1 MKGLIRQLGAFLILI
16 LCVGVFGMSASGAT
30 ITSTNFKVLDPVV
43 TSGFGSVSSSG
54 FGLGQS
60 FGQQVIGKSVSS
72 HFQVWSGYQY
82 YTRPTQFTLLAS
94 SVSNATGTISLAWTT
109 PTIQSGAP
117 ITDYEV
123 GIGTSPYSFAFQSVG
138 NVSSYTKT
146 GLTNGVTYYFIVKAT
161 TTGGAPI
168 AFSTTTSVIPSR
180 TTPINPGGDGGGGS
194 GKRGGRSSS
203 GTGAVVV
210 SGMAYPNTK
219 VTIIRDGRVVST
231 VTADPGATF
240 RVTVSD
246 LAAGSYTFGV
256 YAEDTSGLKSPTASF
271 PVTVTESV
279 TATID
284 NIYLAPTI
292 AVDSQQVKQ
301 GDPIGI
307 FGTTAPNA
315 AVTLHVHSAKEF
327 VNNVVA
333 GSTGRWFKQF
343 DTSVLE
349 LGNHITFSRSAINN
363 LITGESTTVAFA
375 VGDKTVKADPTYKR
389 SDLNND
395 GSVNI
400 IDFSMLLYYWYQKP
414 PATSKADI
422 NKSGLVDV
430 TDLSIMLYDWTG

>member
-1 MKGLIRQLGAFLILI
+1 MKALIRQLGAFLILI

-30 ITSTNFKVLDPVV
+30 ITSTNFKVLDPIVS
-43 TSGFGSVSSSG
+43 SGLGIVSSSG

-72 HFQVWSGYQY
+72 SFQVWSGYQY

-117 ITDYEV
+117 ITGYEV
-123 GIGTSPYSFAFQSVG
+123 GIGTTPYSFTFQSVG

-146 GLTNGVTYYFIVKAT
+146 GLTNGVTYYFLVKAA

-168 AFSTTTSVIPSR
+168 AFSTTASVVPSG
-180 TTPINPGGDGGGGS
+180 TTPSGGGGGGGGGGS
-194 GKRGGRSSS
+194 S
-203 GTGAVVV
+203 GNGIVAL
-210 SGMAYPNTK
+210 SGMAYPNTI
-219 VTIIRDGRVVST
+219 VTILRDGQVSST

-240 RVTVSD
+240 STTVSN
-246 LAAGSYTFGV
+246 LSPGSYTFGV
-256 YAEDTSGLKSPTASF
+256 YAQDANGLKSPTSNF
-271 PVTVTESV
+271 PVTVTNSV
-279 TATID
+279 TVTID
-284 NIYLAPTI
+284 NIFLAPTI
-292 AVDSQQVKQ
+292 AVDSTQVKK
-301 GDPIGI
+301 GDPISI

-315 AVTLHVHSAKEF
+315 SVSVHVHSAQEF
-327 VNNVVA
+327 INTISATSV
-333 GSTGRWFKQF
+333 GRWFKQF

-349 LGNHITFSRSAINN
+349 LGDHVTFSRSSANN
-363 LITGESTTVAFA
+363 LVTDQSNTVAFV
-375 VGDKTVKADPTYKR
+375 VGDSTIKADPNYKR

-395 GSVNI
+395 GFVNI
-400 IDFSMLLYYWYQKP
+400 IDFSMLLYYWYQTP

-422 NKSGLVDV
+422 NKSGLVDI